1 MIVTCV
7 VVTLASLRTE
17 GAIDSPLN
25 FCHYTGYVVVIQVA
39 SYKYVFN
46 KLTCSEKISSNCCFA
61 LKEKT
66 DHKTRQFTL

>member
-17 GAIDSPLN
+17 GAIDSS
-25 FCHYTGYVVVIQVA
+25 HYTGYVVVIQVA